1 MFTLLSTYQQVVNAA
16 LGATVESAAL
26 VNVLAKPAYL
36 PATLDTCTCTNDGKK
51 LTSPPID
58 LTEQTTSIYLNQEKW
73 KICCGIH
80 LTQEDKNILLSS
92 DEWLN
97 DNIVNASQF
106 MLKQQHPVVGG
117 LQSTTLAKS
126 FAMEPQTGEFVQI
139 LNINDNHWI
148 AVSTIG
154 CQPSTI
160 NVYDSLHGYL
170 PKHEQKVVA
179 DIMMS
184 PYPTIQVNYIGMQWQ
199 SGISD
204 CGLFALAFTTALCSG
219 QDPATLN
226 FDQSRMRRH
235 VLSCIQSG
243 CVTPF
248 PTWGI
253 RRAHGA
259 SVVPTKTKIQVDSC
273 LLCVPIDRRRHT
285 NDSVWCL

>member
-1 MFTLLSTYQQVVNAA
+1 
-16 LGATVESAAL
+16 
-26 VNVLAKPAYL
+26 
-36 PATLDTCTCTNDGKK
+36 
-51 LTSPPID
+51 
-58 LTEQTTSIYLNQEKW
+58 
-73 KICCGIH
+73 
-80 LTQEDKNILLSS
+80 
-92 DEWLN
+92 
-97 DNIVNASQF
+97 

-154 CQPSTI
+154 CQPSTL

-184 PYPTIQVNYIGMQWQ
+184 PYPTIQVNYIGVQWQ

-248 PTWGI
+248 PTRGI
-253 RRAHGA
+253 RRAHQKA
-259 SVVPTKTKIQVDSC
+259 KSKLIAVF
-273 LLCVPIDRRRHT
+273 CVCR
-285 NDSVWCL
+285 